1 MLEDEDTGLML
12 GNVMKLWRAC
22 PVKRCRRAKTCI
34 GIGNPCDAIFW
45 PVLPEDLKVW
55 WRVAIQARC
64 DGCTERQS
72 RRAADAAAEN
82 WRKQEALTKR
92 PQVK

>member
-1 MLEDEDTGLML
+1 MRVPGEALPARENMHRHRQPL
-12 GNVMKLWRAC
+12 
-22 PVKRCRRAKTCI
+22 RR
-34 GIGNPCDAIFW
+34 
-45 PVLPEDLKVW
+45 DLLAGAAGGFEGW